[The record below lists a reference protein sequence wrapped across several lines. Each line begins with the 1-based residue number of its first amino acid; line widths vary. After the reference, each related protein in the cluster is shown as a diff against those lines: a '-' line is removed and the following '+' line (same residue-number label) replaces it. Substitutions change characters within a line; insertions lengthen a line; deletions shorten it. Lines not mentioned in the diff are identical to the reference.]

1 MESQVEKV
9 YVAVGNDK
17 QESLGALEWALR
29 NWASQDISIVILY
42 VVNTSRNFVNTP
54 FGKLPASAVN
64 EEKLEVLRMCEQ
76 EEVDK
81 FLSKY
86 LALCGKVKAEII
98 KIDKPEDSI
107 HKGVVGLISKL
118 QITKLVMAMTFMKSS
133 QGKSKG
139 AISGCFYVHKHKPNF
154 CQLFII
160 CGGKIVFLKEEK
172 EGYIEDDQG
181 TMVAKTREK
190 GGLMRSWFGRILP
203 DSPGSY
209 ATPNS
214 ERSQTPQAE
223 LTEPLDQWANHAQEI
238 ENYVEFVSRSND
250 EDPYEEESNASSNSP
265 IEQLKLEG
273 TDSNMS
279 ASDKIECM
287 KAMIVEARRKVE
299 EKKKEKKANIERRS
313 KADWMISMCNE
324 RAQELETLIN
334 EEIAKQI
341 DLRRELETVREQL
354 YEVSSDVKES
364 QSRLSSVLELQ
375 SELAN
380 KLRFSSSAKSQAE
393 SELQRAVIMREETL
407 KEIEELRKQKD
418 VLQQRME
425 FCRERDAIARATTL
439 NFYYREFTADEIREA
454 AENFSDCSKLK
465 LGSECSNTFKGRIN
479 RSTLAIKMQTS
490 LSQEEFQ
497 AKMEL
502 LCRLRHPHLVSMIG
516 ACHDPKCIV
525 YEYMHNGTLHEHLYS
540 SHRRNC
546 RKRGLPWRARVRIS
560 AQICSALGFLHVA
573 KPRPIVH
580 GDVRPSNV
588 LLDRNMVAK
597 LANLGVSGC
606 VCESDVRSD
615 VRGFGLLMLQLLTG
629 REQAEELVD
638 EVRRAV
644 DGADHVGLLDDV
656 ADVWPSDVAETF
668 ARVAIRCIDGTA
680 MREIHEMLGRLVR
693 EVWASGEG
701 HVDGSEWVD
710 RDEEYCDA
718 PRIFFCPILQEVMEN
733 PHVAADGFSYEL
745 RAIEEWLGTKNE
757 RSPMTNLK
765 LKHKVLT
772 PNLTLRSLINDW
784 RNKSRMIGS

>member
-1 MESQVEKV
+1 MGWVRNNEHNLKGMNIVKRKSDKLNKHHRGVWPRRFEYLVRES
-9 YVAVGNDK
+9 
-17 QESLGALEWALR
+17 
-29 NWASQDISIVILY
+29 
-42 VVNTSRNFVNTP
+42 
-54 FGKLPASAVN
+54 
-64 EEKLEVLRMCEQ
+64 
-76 EEVDK
+76 
-81 FLSKY
+81 
-86 LALCGKVKAEII
+86 
-98 KIDKPEDSI
+98 
-107 HKGVVGLISKL
+107 
-118 QITKLVMAMTFMKSS
+118 
-133 QGKSKG
+133 
-139 AISGCFYVHKHKPNF
+139 
-154 CQLFII
+154 
-160 CGGKIVFLKEEK
+160 EEK

-181 TMVAKTREK
+181 TMVAKMREK
-190 GGLMRSWFGRILP
+190 GSLMRSWLGRILP
-203 DSPGSY
+203 DSPANY
-209 ATPNS
+209 ASTPNS
-214 ERSQTPQAE
+214 ERSRTPHAE

-250 EDPYEEESNASSNSP
+250 EDPYEEESNASSISP
-265 IEQLKLEG
+265 IEQLKLERID
-273 TDSNMS
+273 TNTSV
-279 ASDKIECM
+279 ADKIECM
-287 KAMIVEARRKVE
+287 KAMIEEAQRKVE
-299 EKKKEKKANIERRS
+299 EKKKEKKGNIDRQS
-313 KADWMISMCNE
+313 KADRMISLCNE

-364 QSRLSSVLELQ
+364 KSRLSSVLELQ

-380 KLRFSSSAKSQAE
+380 KLRFSSSAKSHTE

-425 FCRERDAIARATTL
+425 FCRERDAITRATTL
-439 NFYYREFTADEIREA
+439 NFYYREFSADEIREA
-454 AENFSDCSKLK
+454 TENFSECSKLK
-465 LGSECSNTFKGRIN
+465 LVSECSNTFKGRIN

-502 LCRLRHPHLVSMIG
+502 LCRVRHPHLVSMIG

-525 YEYMHNGTLHEHLYS
+525 YEYMHNGTLHEQLFS
-540 SHRRNC
+540 SYRRNC
-546 RKRGLPWRARVRIS
+546 RKRALPWRARVRIS
-560 AQICSALGFLHVA
+560 AQIWSALGFLHVS

-580 GDVRPSNV
+580 GNLRASNV

-597 LANLGVSGC
+597 LTNLGVSGC
-606 VCESDVRSD
+606 VGEADVGSD

-629 REQAEELVD
+629 REDVEELVD

-644 DGADHVGLLDDV
+644 DGAALAGLADDV
-656 ADVWPSDVAETF
+656 ADVWPSDVAEEF

-680 MREIHEMLGRLVR
+680 MRQINDMLGGRLR
-693 EVWASGEG
+693 EVWISGEG
-701 HVDGSEWVD
+701 HVESYEWVE
-710 RDEEYCDA
+710 REEECCDA

-733 PHVAADGFSYEL
+733 PHMAADGFSYEL
-745 RAIEEWLGTKNE
+745 KAIEEWLGTGNE

-784 RNKSRMIGS
+784 RNRSRVVGT